1 MRPGQLLKVPCGTPA
16 YSAPELV
23 CRQEYDGT
31 LSDVWS
37 LGVLLYFMLVGE
49 LPFSD
54 TARIRAGEFAR
65 RPELTPPGA
74 LGVIGR
80 VLVVQAEQRA
90 RLAEVR
96 EHVGLTLPL
105 PLPLPLHCRS
115 RTR

>member
-65 RPELTPPGA
+65 RPELTP
-74 LGVIGR
+74 
-80 VLVVQAEQRA
+80 
-90 RLAEVR
+90 
-96 EHVGLTLPL
+96 LTLTLTPTL
-105 PLPLPLHCRS
+105 TLTLTL
-115 RTR
+115 TVTLTLTLILTLTLLILTLALT